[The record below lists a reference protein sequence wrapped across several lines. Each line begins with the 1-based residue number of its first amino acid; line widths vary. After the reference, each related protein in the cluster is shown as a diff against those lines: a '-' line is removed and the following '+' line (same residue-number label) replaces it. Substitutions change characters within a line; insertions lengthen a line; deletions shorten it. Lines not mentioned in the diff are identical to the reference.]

1 MSGWKN
7 KNNVHCL
14 FSGAYVPQTQEGN
27 IVVDGVLA
35 SCYASFH
42 HDLAHIAMTPIRWFP
57 GIIEWIFGEN
67 NGTPT
72 YVDIVGDLGRLL
84 LPFGL
89 QNERSNFWETMN

>member
-1 MSGWKN
+1 MCEKKN
-7 KNNVHCL
+7 LCVLCL
-14 FSGAYVPQTQEGN
+14 FSGAYVPQTLEGN
-27 IVVDGVLA
+27 IVVNGVLA

-57 GIIEWIFGEN
+57 GIIEWIFGDN
-67 NGTPT
+67 NGSPA

-89 QNERSNFWETMN
+89 QNGRGNF